1 MFIYYFFWGNLMIKI
16 VKIKKLISCDRFP
29 REDTFNYYIK
39 TWKAEG
45 SLDSINKKHSHP
57 EVYDVKGTLYLSN
70 GNKRAMFLF
79 ANGVDEMEV
88 DYRDEFI
95 PPYIIEM
102 HDSGEGRTIEDAVYS
117 LGGLKEFVL

>member
-1 MFIYYFFWGNLMIKI
+1 MIKI
-16 VKIKKLISCDRFP
+16 VKIKKLISCDPFS
-29 REDTFNYYIK
+29 REETFNHYLNI
-39 TWKAEG
+39 WRAEG
-45 SLDSINKKHSHP
+45 SLDKVNREHAHP
-57 EVYDVKGTLYLSN
+57 EVYCVEGNLYLFN

-102 HDSGEGRTIEDAVYS
+102 NNSGKGQTIENAVYRF
-117 LGGLKEFVL
+117 GGLKEFVL